1 MVGLA
6 LSPVQKATTPA
17 RVFSQQ
23 SVLWIDTIN
32 QLLESIS
39 TRRIDHLI
47 LDPVW
52 MEEPVWWP
60 AILQAL
66 ALTKTPW
73 SMLLPLLNDVQIWD
87 VAAEPH
93 PMGVEPWPLCVV
105 LEESGEVWHH
115 DQTMHLSP
123 QLKEL
128 LEVMASEPNGLISL
142 ASVNRLRQTRGEE
155 PMSGVSLRVHLHA
168 LRHLIGP
175 EHVVTVRR
183 LGYRWVNCQPRGSA
197 VGPSSLG
204 GTVSESGFQE
214 F

>member
-6 LSPVQKATTPA
+6 LSPVQRQSTSA
-17 RVFSQQ
+17 RVFAHQ
-23 SVLWIDTIN
+23 SVLWIETIN

-66 ALTKTPW
+66 ALTKIPW
-73 SMLLPLLNDVQIWD
+73 SMFLPLFNDVQIWD
-87 VAAEPH
+87 VAAEPR
-93 PMGVEPWPLCVV
+93 PMAQDPWPLCVCF
-105 LEESGEVWHH
+105 SQGGQAWHG
-115 DQTMHLSP
+115 DQEIHLSP

-128 LEVMASEPNGLISL
+128 LEVMAAEPNQLISL
-142 ASVNRLRQTRGEE
+142 EGINRRRLERGEE
-155 PMSGVSLRVHLHA
+155 IMSGVSLRVHLHT

-175 EHVVTVRR
+175 EHLVTVRR
-183 LGYRWVNCQPRGSA
+183 LGYRWVNC
-197 VGPSSLG
+197 SLG
-204 GTVSESGFQE
+204 
-214 F
+214 